1 MYTLFNLLLLVGVV
15 LMLLEIFVPGF
26 VLLPIG
32 LGIFT
37 AAFWTY
43 ATDSVTLVIFLAAVH
58 AAVVFGISHRYYS
71 SKATPVYKT
80 NVDKMIGQ
88 KVLVT
93 EPIHPQLGGYIKLYG
108 DFWKAHSANNENIEA
123 GEEVIIESLDGNK
136 VVVRRP

>member
-1 MYTLFNLLLLVGVV
+1 MYTLFNLLLLIGAV
-15 LMLLEIFVPGF
+15 LMVLEIFVPGF

-43 ATDSVTLVIFLAAVH
+43 VTDSTTLIIGLAAVH
-58 AAVVFGISHRYYS
+58 AGIVFWISHKFYS
-71 SKATPVYKT
+71 KKSTPVYKT
-80 NVDKMIGQ
+80 NTDKMIGQ
-88 KVLVT
+88 KVIVT

-108 DFWKAHSANNENIEA
+108 DFWKAMSLDNASIEA

-136 VVVRRP
+136 VIVRRP